1 MSGGSGM
8 IGTERPWKYGRH
20 WSWWDWETQDEDWE
34 NQAEDWENQAE
45 DWEQPPEEEPVE
57 APPAE
62 VPEDQQPVLSIPE
75 EEMKDM
81 DADSFRQW
89 FIVSCLVDE
98 FFFKSL
104 LDLVWVIHM

>member
-8 IGTERPWKYGRH
+8 IGTGGHGSMVATGLGGIGRA
-20 WSWWDWETQDEDWE
+20 
-34 NQAEDWENQAE
+34 QAEDWENQAE

-98 FFFKSL
+98 KF
-104 LDLVWVIHM
+104 